1 MLLIIE
7 KQPVQY
13 RAPLYAE
20 IHRMQG
26 EAIRVMYQS
35 SGATDQRLDPEFGNA
50 FAWDIPLLEGYS
62 HEVVPHRRLL
72 WKSLWR
78 AISERNVD
86 AVLLTDFSSAISIR
100 AMLLALLNGTPLW
113 LRMETQDHAYARSI
127 WKTSLRNLCYQLLY
141 APISRALAI
150 GQLNREHY
158 QRHGLHAQQ
167 LHRVPYVVANPLQNE
182 SRPHRQQRR
191 EQLRD
196 ALGISQDKRV
206 VAFFGK
212 LIPKKN
218 PDILVEAFRQLPADL
233 KPLTHLLFVGS
244 GALESALRSQCQSYG
259 IPATFAGFINQR
271 AIHDYYLASDVVC
284 LPSRQMGE
292 TWGLTVN
299 EGLQAGC
306 AVLCSEHVGCSV
318 EFATWERVR
327 VCRSEDAGHA
337 AQCLNELLR
346 MEPDPDWCAR
356 RMAEQYSMQSAARD
370 WVLAMQM
377 HASHSVS
384 RSQLAV

>member
-7 KQPVQY
+7 NQPVQY

-20 IHRMQG
+20 IHRMQRD
-26 EAIRVMYQS
+26 AIHVLYQS

-50 FAWDIPLLEGYS
+50 FAWDIPLLEGYP

-78 AISERNVD
+78 SISERKVD
-86 AVLLTDFSSAISIR
+86 AVLLTDFTSAISVR
-100 AMLLALLNGTPLW
+100 AMVLALLSGTPIW
-113 LRMETQDHAYARSI
+113 LRMETQDRAYARSI
-127 WKTSLRNLCYQLLY
+127 WKTSLRTLCYQLLY

-158 QRHGLHAQQ
+158 LRHGLHAQQ
-167 LHRVPYVVANPLQNE
+167 LDRVPYVVANPLQNK
-182 SRPHRQQRR
+182 SRSDRQQRR
-191 EQLRD
+191 QKIRD

-218 PDILVEAFRQLPADL
+218 PDVLLEAYLELPADL
-233 KPLTHLLFVGS
+233 KKRTHLLFVGS
-244 GALESALRSQCQSYG
+244 GELEPTLRSQCQSCG
-259 IPATFAGFINQR
+259 IPATFAGFINQSV
-271 AIHDYYLASDVVC
+271 IHGYYLASDVVC

-327 VCRSEDAGHA
+327 VCRSEDAGHT

-346 MEPDPDWCAR
+346 MDPDPVWCAR
-356 RMAEQYSMQSAARD
+356 RMSEQYSMQSAARD
-370 WVLAMQM
+370 WILALRM
-377 HASHSVS
+377 HATHSVS
-384 RSQLAV
+384 GLLLEV